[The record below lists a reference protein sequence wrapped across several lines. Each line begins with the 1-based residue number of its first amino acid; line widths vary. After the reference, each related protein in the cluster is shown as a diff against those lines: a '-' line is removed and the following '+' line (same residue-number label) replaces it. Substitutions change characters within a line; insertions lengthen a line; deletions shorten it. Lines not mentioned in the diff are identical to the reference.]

1 MLGLRE
7 AGSKYNTKCVESVAY
22 INEIVIVEKTV
33 LKRKRYFV
41 ALGILLLLWGSPAVN
56 AELKLGY
63 VNAARLLEQAPQAG
77 EATQQLKK
85 EFAPREESIIAS
97 QVEAEGLEKEMRR
110 NADVMT
116 EARRRKLEREI
127 VASKRDLRRVQDEFR
142 EDLNFR
148 RNEELAKLQQLV
160 KEIIEAVG
168 EDDGYDLILF
178 EGIAFANQRID
189 LTDKILE
196 RLKTEM
202 KDD

>member
-1 MLGLRE
+1 
-7 AGSKYNTKCVESVAY
+7 
-22 INEIVIVEKTV
+22 
-33 LKRKRYFV
+33 LKRKKCFV
-41 ALGILLLLWGSPAVN
+41 VLGSLLLLWGSSAVS

-97 QVEAEGLEKEMRR
+97 QVEVENLEKEMRR

-116 EARRRKLEREI
+116 EVRRRKLEREI
-127 VASKRDLRRVQDEFR
+127 VSNKRDLRRVQDEFR

-160 KEIIEAVG
+160 KEVIEVVG

-196 RLKTEM
+196 RLKDEM
-202 KDD
+202 KND

>member
-1 MLGLRE
+1 MNAL
-7 AGSKYNTKCVESVAY
+7 SSDDNTKCNRSELVTY

-33 LKRKRYFV
+33 LKRKKYFV
-41 ALGILLLLWGSPAVN
+41 VLGVLLLLWGSSAVS

-97 QVEAEGLEKEMRR
+97 QNEVEDLEKEMRR

-116 EARRRKLEREI
+116 EANRRKLEREI

-168 EDDGYDLILF
+168 EDDSYDLILF
-178 EGIAFANQRID
+178 EGIAFANQRMD

-202 KDD
+202 KND